1 MTAWFFADEEALW
14 KKEEEGVFQSL
25 VLSEGIEDHGRE
37 PVCRLGEECASAA
50 VIASEIYEGLKV
62 RKKEE
67 CLVYGVYSPFGGQAS
82 TKFALE
88 LAGRRSMIYLGMQPY
103 LSFPSN
109 EENTDELLFRI
120 RQRRDDCMEYLKVIR
135 KNWEKRKD
143 LQEPDVFL
151 ITGN

>member
-1 MTAWFFADEEALW
+1 MKEICVGVCCEDTRYGRKLMEYLNHQKEFPMTAWFFADEEALW

-67 CLVYGVYSPFGGQAS
+67 CLVYGVYSPFGGQVFYKICPGTCRKKIHGLSGNA
-82 TKFALE
+82 AL
-88 LAGRRSMIYLGMQPY
+88 SSISVQ
-103 LSFPSN
+103 
-109 EENTDELLFRI
+109 
-120 RQRRDDCMEYLKVIR
+120 
-135 KNWEKRKD
+135 
-143 LQEPDVFL
+143 
-151 ITGN
+151 